1 MQMAAAAAAYSTG
14 QRERD
19 KTGMTGLLAFLIVG
33 LIAGFLAKYVVPGE
47 GPGGMLGDLV
57 IGIIGA
63 FIGGWVFNA
72 FGHAG
77 ATGLN
82 LWSIV
87 VAFVGAVI
95 LLFVL
100 RAVSGRRTT
109 Y

>member
-1 MQMAAAAAAYSTG
+1 MSIISW
-14 QRERD
+14 
-19 KTGMTGLLAFLIVG
+19 LIVG

-47 GPGGMLGDLV
+47 GPGGILGDII

-72 FGHAG
+72 FGHSG

-82 LWSIV
+82 VWSII

-95 LLFVL
+95 LLFIL
-100 RAVSGRRTT
+100 RAVTGRRAT